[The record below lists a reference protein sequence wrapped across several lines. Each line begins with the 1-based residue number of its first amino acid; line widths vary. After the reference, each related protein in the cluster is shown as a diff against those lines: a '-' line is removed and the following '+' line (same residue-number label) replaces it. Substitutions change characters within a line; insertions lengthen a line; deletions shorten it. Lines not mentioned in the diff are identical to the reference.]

1 MFVYFLI
8 GLELALV
15 YGVFWYVFVREPKP
29 YNVNGELWG
38 SYNCS
43 TVSTSND
50 DNVCQNHFQ
59 SEIDSLIRDARLK
72 AIDNLGFE
80 RRVPRPAFPAP
91 LTLSSAYDP
100 SLYSMPSS
108 QCTPG
113 IQCHS
118 QSPSYQANDP
128 RDPYLDYPE
137 TSTPVRAAASET
149 RAEENVLNKILNQ
162 TLCWFENISVKRP

>member
-1 MFVYFLI
+1 MFVYLLI

-38 SYNCS
+38 SYVNTGKS
-43 TVSTSND
+43 DTGS
-50 DNVCQNHFQ
+50 QNHFQ
-59 SEIDSLIRDARLK
+59 SEIDSLLMDARLK

-108 QCTPG
+108 HCTPG
-113 IQCHS
+113 IHRT
-118 QSPSYQANDP
+118 PSAYGQQNDP

-137 TSTPVRAAASET
+137 SQKRSCATSSET
-149 RAEENVLNKILNQ
+149 RAQESVIGKILNQ
-162 TLCWFENISVKRP
+162 TLNWFENISVKRP

>member
-1 MFVYFLI
+1 MFVYLLI

-29 YNVNGELWG
+29 YNVNGDLWG
-38 SYNCS
+38 SY
-43 TVSTSND
+43 VSND
-50 DNVCQNHFQ
+50 NASPNYFQ
-59 SEIDSLIRDARLK
+59 SEIDSLIMDARMQ

-80 RRVPRPAFPAP
+80 RRVPRPAFPTP

-108 QCTPG
+108 HCTPG
-113 IQCHS
+113 IHRNA
-118 QSPSYQANDP
+118 QSTYNQALDQIDP

-137 TSTPVRAAASET
+137 TANRVDVGISESRAQES
-149 RAEENVLNKILNQ
+149 VLNKFLTQ
-162 TLCWFENISVKRP
+162 TLGWFENISVKRP

>member
-1 MFVYFLI
+1 MFAYLLI
-8 GLELALV
+8 GLELALL

-38 SYNCS
+38 SYVNMGNGDS
-43 TVSTSND
+43 GSA
-50 DNVCQNHFQ
+50 NHFQ
-59 SEIDSLIRDARLK
+59 SEIDSLIMDARLK

-113 IQCHS
+113 IHRSTQFTYG
-118 QSPSYQANDP
+118 QTIDP

-137 TSTPVRAAASET
+137 TSGEVGAATSET
-149 RAEENVLNKILNQ
+149 RAQENVINKILNR
-162 TLCWFENISVKRP
+162 TLNWFENISVKRP

>member
-1 MFVYFLI
+1 MFVYLLI
-8 GLELALV
+8 GLELALL

-29 YNVNGELWG
+29 YNVNGDMWG
-38 SYNCS
+38 SYAGTGNG
-43 TVSTSND
+43 
-50 DNVCQNHFQ
+50 DNVSHNHFQ
-59 SEIDSLIRDARLK
+59 SEIDSLIMDAREK

-108 QCTPG
+108 HCTPG
-113 IQCHS
+113 IHRNL
-118 QSPSYQANDP
+118 QSTYSQANDP

-137 TSTPVRAAASET
+137 TSATVEAASSET
-149 RAEENVLNKILNQ
+149 RARENVLNKILIQ